1 MSFHLYSPF
10 LKDIYPYSPPAFN
23 QLIIKRKKTQNLKQ
37 GKREGR
43 EEKPKPHNYSCASM
57 LHKYAFLQKL
67 GQAGWGVLGKEIEEF
82 LRPEKRGKHVTELD
96 ESFIRL

>member
-1 MSFHLYSPF
+1 
-10 LKDIYPYSPPAFN
+10 
-23 QLIIKRKKTQNLKQ
+23 
-37 GKREGR
+37 
-43 EEKPKPHNYSCASM
+43 M
-57 LHKYAFLQKL
+57 LHKPGVLQKL